1 MKRIFLIM
9 IAFGVCFFEIPVDA
23 YEKSLK
29 NVKVV
34 IDAGHGGFDN
44 GAIEYGYYE
53 DNINLE
59 IALKMKD
66 ELEKSG
72 AKVYL
77 TRDGDYDM
85 TKRNHHY
92 SKQDDMYLRVKK
104 IDSYKCDYLLSIH
117 QNASG
122 NRSAWG
128 SQVFYYYRSKQLLF
142 EAVFKSAFSLLA
154 PQLNKVLNDDS
165 DLFEKIR
172 KFTENYVSF
181 VIKHPYLPNF
191 VIQELNKNPEFVQKL
206 RSEKNFPSIEK
217 FKLQVSDAINQGI
230 IKPIEAEQLFINII
244 SLNIFPFIGE
254 PLLMALVNVDK
265 ESYNILLENRKTE
278 VAEFIINTIKI

>member
-1 MKRIFLIM
+1 MDKIKTENTETEILIAAKEIFQQKGM
-9 IAFGVCFFEIPVDA
+9 
-23 YEKSLK
+23 
-29 NVKVV
+29 
-34 IDAGHGGFDN
+34 AG
-44 GAIEYGYYE
+44 ARMQ
-53 DNINLE
+53 E
-59 IALKMKD
+59 IADK
-66 ELEKSG
+66 
-72 AKVYL
+72 AKIN
-77 TRDGDYDM
+77 
-85 TKRNHHY
+85 KA
-92 SKQDDMYLRVKK
+92 
-104 IDSYKCDYLLSIH
+104 LLH
-117 QNASG
+117 
-122 NRSAWG
+122 
-128 SQVFYYYRSKQLLF
+128 YYYRSKQLLF

-254 PLLMALVNVDK
+254 PLLMALLNVDK
-265 ESYNILLENRKTE
+265 ESYNKILENRNKQIAGL
-278 VAEFIINTIKI
+278 VAYVIKNK

>member
-1 MKRIFLIM
+1 MDKIKTENTETEILIAAKEIFQQKGM
-9 IAFGVCFFEIPVDA
+9 
-23 YEKSLK
+23 
-29 NVKVV
+29 
-34 IDAGHGGFDN
+34 AG
-44 GAIEYGYYE
+44 ARMQ
-53 DNINLE
+53 E
-59 IALKMKD
+59 IADK
-66 ELEKSG
+66 
-72 AKVYL
+72 AKIN
-77 TRDGDYDM
+77 
-85 TKRNHHY
+85 KA
-92 SKQDDMYLRVKK
+92 
-104 IDSYKCDYLLSIH
+104 LLH
-117 QNASG
+117 
-122 NRSAWG
+122 
-128 SQVFYYYRSKQLLF
+128 YYYRSKQLLF

-172 KFTENYVSF
+172 MFTENYVSF

-265 ESYNILLENRKTE
+265 ESYNIILENRKTE
-278 VAEFIINTIKI
+278 VAEFIINSIKI

>member
-1 MKRIFLIM
+1 MDKIKTENTETEILIAAKEIFQQKGM
-9 IAFGVCFFEIPVDA
+9 
-23 YEKSLK
+23 
-29 NVKVV
+29 
-34 IDAGHGGFDN
+34 AG
-44 GAIEYGYYE
+44 ARMQ
-53 DNINLE
+53 E
-59 IALKMKD
+59 IADK
-66 ELEKSG
+66 
-72 AKVYL
+72 AKIN
-77 TRDGDYDM
+77 
-85 TKRNHHY
+85 KA
-92 SKQDDMYLRVKK
+92 
-104 IDSYKCDYLLSIH
+104 LLH
-117 QNASG
+117 
-122 NRSAWG
+122 
-128 SQVFYYYRSKQLLF
+128 YYYRSKQLLF

-181 VIKHPYLPNF
+181 VIRHPYLPNF
-191 VIQELNKNPEFVQKL
+191 VVQELNKNPELVQKL

-265 ESYNILLENRKTE
+265 ESYNKILENRKTE
-278 VAEFIINTIKI
+278 VAEFIINSIKI

>member
-1 MKRIFLIM
+1 MDKIKTENTETEILIAAKEIFQQKGM
-9 IAFGVCFFEIPVDA
+9 
-23 YEKSLK
+23 
-29 NVKVV
+29 
-34 IDAGHGGFDN
+34 AG
-44 GAIEYGYYE
+44 ARMQ
-53 DNINLE
+53 E
-59 IALKMKD
+59 IADK
-66 ELEKSG
+66 
-72 AKVYL
+72 AKIN
-77 TRDGDYDM
+77 
-85 TKRNHHY
+85 KA
-92 SKQDDMYLRVKK
+92 
-104 IDSYKCDYLLSIH
+104 LLH
-117 QNASG
+117 
-122 NRSAWG
+122 
-128 SQVFYYYRSKQLLF
+128 YYYRSKQLLF

-172 KFTENYVSF
+172 MFTENYVSF

-206 RSEKNFPSIEK
+206 RSEKNFSSIEK

-265 ESYNILLENRKTE
+265 ESYNKILENRKTE
-278 VAEFIINTIKI
+278 VAEFIINSIKI

>member
-1 MKRIFLIM
+1 MNKIKTENTETEILIAAKEIFQQKGM
-9 IAFGVCFFEIPVDA
+9 
-23 YEKSLK
+23 
-29 NVKVV
+29 
-34 IDAGHGGFDN
+34 AG
-44 GAIEYGYYE
+44 ARMQ
-53 DNINLE
+53 E
-59 IALKMKD
+59 IADK
-66 ELEKSG
+66 
-72 AKVYL
+72 AKIN
-77 TRDGDYDM
+77 
-85 TKRNHHY
+85 KA
-92 SKQDDMYLRVKK
+92 
-104 IDSYKCDYLLSIH
+104 LLH
-117 QNASG
+117 
-122 NRSAWG
+122 
-128 SQVFYYYRSKQLLF
+128 YYYRSKQLLF

-172 KFTENYVSF
+172 MFTENYVSF

-254 PLLMALVNVDK
+254 PLLMALVNVDE
-265 ESYNILLENRKTE
+265 ESYNKILENRKTE
-278 VAEFIINTIKI
+278 VAEFIINSIKI

>member
-1 MKRIFLIM
+1 MINNIDKIKTENTETEILIAAKEIFQQKGM
-9 IAFGVCFFEIPVDA
+9 
-23 YEKSLK
+23 
-29 NVKVV
+29 
-34 IDAGHGGFDN
+34 AG
-44 GAIEYGYYE
+44 ARMQ
-53 DNINLE
+53 E
-59 IALKMKD
+59 IADK
-66 ELEKSG
+66 
-72 AKVYL
+72 AKIN
-77 TRDGDYDM
+77 
-85 TKRNHHY
+85 KA
-92 SKQDDMYLRVKK
+92 
-104 IDSYKCDYLLSIH
+104 LLH
-117 QNASG
+117 
-122 NRSAWG
+122 
-128 SQVFYYYRSKQLLF
+128 YYYRSKQLLF

-191 VIQELNKNPEFVQKL
+191 VVQELNKNPEFVQKL

-265 ESYNILLENRKTE
+265 ESYNKILENRKTE
-278 VAEFIINTIKI
+278 VAEFIINSIKI

>member
-1 MKRIFLIM
+1 MDKIKTENTETEILIAAKEIFQQKGM
-9 IAFGVCFFEIPVDA
+9 
-23 YEKSLK
+23 
-29 NVKVV
+29 
-34 IDAGHGGFDN
+34 AG
-44 GAIEYGYYE
+44 ARMQ
-53 DNINLE
+53 E
-59 IALKMKD
+59 IADK
-66 ELEKSG
+66 
-72 AKVYL
+72 AKIN
-77 TRDGDYDM
+77 
-85 TKRNHHY
+85 KA
-92 SKQDDMYLRVKK
+92 
-104 IDSYKCDYLLSIH
+104 LLH
-117 QNASG
+117 
-122 NRSAWG
+122 
-128 SQVFYYYRSKQLLF
+128 YYYRSKQLLF

-191 VIQELNKNPEFVQKL
+191 VIQELNKNPEFVQKKKKK
-206 RSEKNFPSIEK
+206 KNFPSIEK

-265 ESYNILLENRKTE
+265 ESYNKILENRKTE
-278 VAEFIINTIKI
+278 VAEFIINSIKI